1 MPLNWIVDVGRPRE
15 LIALQGHSAQDK
27 DAPTAYSGSKS
38 SLSSVISLVLVFGLF
53 DEVQAVRSFTKQS
66 PAGPLPL
73 ARDRAAVLPSE

>member
-1 MPLNWIVDVGRPRE
+1 MPLNWMLEDLASLSPCKGP
-15 LIALQGHSAQDK
+15 QDK

-73 ARDRAAVLPSE
+73 SRP